1 MAVIARRYP
10 VSSGNSRKSDE
21 ESISYSPGEFLGQD
35 VENEK
40 ILWDKMRELPTMIVL
55 AASYS
60 KQPGCPAHI

>member
-10 VSSGNSRKSDE
+10 VSSGNSTKSDE

-40 ILWDKMRELPTMIVL
+40 IL
-55 AASYS
+55 
-60 KQPGCPAHI
+60 